1 MATIDQYKIQ
11 IDVSGQG
18 KVDDLN
24 KSVKNADK
32 SLEDLQDQAKK
43 TEQAFNTLGNGLQ
56 KVGNIA
62 AAALALI
69 GGTALRTADEMN
81 DLGDAFGLNA
91 GFVKGLA
98 QSLEEAGG
106 KFDGVGKVLMNFY
119 KSLDEVANLN
129 VDTQEAFKE
138 LGITLKDLEG
148 KTNIQIFEQVIEK
161 LANMEQGAART
172 ALGIKIF
179 GKEFS
184 SIDPAKL
191 QEILQT
197 KDFARLESE
206 MMLAAAATAAME
218 KNFRMLQDAFLRFI
232 EPFLGGA
239 QDMVLTAEEADK
251 AIKILAATFA
261 LAFGASAVANVI
273 KMAGAIKTLASAAG
287 LLAKNP
293 VFRALALGGLA
304 VGGLVAGKNLMEDA
318 PAGEDPEVKKQQ
330 EIAKAQQQQ
339 KNIGEIIRAQQ
350 SAVAEQQQRS
360 FDLQNANVQ
369 AALEYQKAVNGTA
382 NLTKQEADRQKVRLD
397 TERQL
402 KIDLA
407 NIDAKITEEQNKKG
421 YVNQALIATYEQQ
434 KQIIKD
440 QSAESEKQKLAA
452 LALAEAERAR
462 TVDLQ
467 NQLGIMQ
474 QQSEKTVAMKDAEL
488 ARQVIT
494 GQITEKQKAQQL
506 ELIKIQESGALK
518 ELQLARQIAAEKD
531 DIKRKEL
538 ENELARVKSATD
550 FAISEERRKRAE
562 QQALEQSY
570 SAGVVKGLEQIAE
583 QFKPINMAQ
592 KAVADTWGSISNA
605 VDTFVSTGKFK
616 FSDFARSIVA
626 DLAKMI
632 AKALIFRAI
641 SGFLGSVGIPLPGF
655 AEGGNPPVGKA
666 SIVGE
671 KGPELFVPKQ
681 AGTVIPNN
689 KLGNMMSSQPVQQQP
704 VVNNYNYNNN
714 INAVDAKSVATL
726 FYENRKALFGATNQA
741 RRELPYGAAA

>member
-11 IDVSGQG
+11 IDVNGQG

-161 LANMEQGAART
+161 LAGMEQGAART

-179 GKEFS
+179 GKEFA
-184 SIDPAKL
+184 SIDPTKL
-191 QEILQT
+191 QQILQT

-206 MMLAAAATAAME
+206 MMMAAAATAAME

-261 LAFGASAVANVI
+261 LAFGATAVANVI
-273 KMAGAIKTLASAAG
+273 KMAAAIKQVAAAG
-287 LLAKNP
+287 ALLAKNP
-293 VFRALALGGLA
+293 VLRALALGGLA
-304 VGGLVAGKNLMEDA
+304 VGGVMGADALMSDDGGTDSATKAQDA
-318 PAGEDPEVKKQQ
+318 VNKAKEQEKTIGQVIAAQQ
-330 EIAKAQQQQ
+330 EAAAQT
-339 KNIGEIIRAQQ
+339 
-350 SAVAEQQQRS
+350 QQRT
-360 FDLQNANVQ
+360 FDLQNKTTQ

-382 NLTKQEADRQKVRLD
+382 NLSKQEAERAKVRLE

-402 KIDLA
+402 KTDLA

-421 YVNQALIATYEQQ
+421 YVNQALITTYEQQ
-434 KQIIKD
+434 KQLIKE

-452 LALAEAERAR
+452 LAIAEAERAR
-462 TVDLQ
+462 VVELQ
-467 NQLGIMQ
+467 KQLGIMQ
-474 QQSEKTVAMKDAEL
+474 QQSEKSVAMQDAEL

-494 GQITEKQKAQQL
+494 GQITEKQKSQQL
-506 ELIKIQESGALK
+506 ELIKIQEAGALK
-518 ELQLARQIAAEKD
+518 ELQLAQQIAAEKD
-531 DIKRKEL
+531 DIKKKEL
-538 ENELARVKSATD
+538 QNELERVKAATD
-550 FAISEERRKRAE
+550 FAIQEERRKRSE
-562 QQALEQSY
+562 QKALEESY
-570 SAGVVKGLEQIAE
+570 SAGVVKGLEQIAD

-592 KAVADTWGSISNA
+592 KAVQDTWGNISNA
-605 VDTFVSTGKFK
+605 VDSFVETGKFK

-641 SGFLGSVGIPLPGF
+641 SGFMGSIGIPLPGF
-655 AEGGNPPVGKA
+655 AEGGSPEVGKP

-689 KLGNMMSSQPVQQQP
+689 KLGDVMSSQPMQQQP

>member
-11 IDVSGQG
+11 IDVSGQN

-32 SLEDLQDQAKK
+32 SLVDLQDQAKK
-43 TEQAFNTLGNGLQ
+43 TDQAFSTLGNGLQ

-69 GGTALRTADEMN
+69 GGTALKAADEMN

-161 LANMEQGAART
+161 LAGMEQGAART

-179 GKEFS
+179 GKEFA
-184 SIDPAKL
+184 SIDPTKL

-206 MMLAAAATAAME
+206 MMMAAAATAAME

-261 LAFGASAVANVI
+261 LAFGATAVANVI
-273 KMAGAIKTLASAAG
+273 KMAGAIKQVAAAAA
-287 LLAKNP
+287 LLGKNP
-293 VFRALALGGLA
+293 VLRALALGTLA
-304 VGGLVAGKNLMEDA
+304 VGGVMGADALLNGGSDTDTADKSED
-318 PAGEDPEVKKQQ
+318 EVTK
-330 EIAKAQQQQ
+330 AKLQQ
-339 KNIGEIIRAQQ
+339 KNIGEIIKAQQ
-350 SAVAEQQQRS
+350 SVVAEQQQRT
-360 FDLQNANVQ
+360 FDLQNKTTD
-369 AALEYQKAVNGTA
+369 AALEYQKAINGTA
-382 NLTKQEADRQKVRLD
+382 NLSKQEADRAKVRYEV
-397 TERQL
+397 ERQL
-402 KIDLA
+402 KTDLA

-421 YVNQALIATYEQQ
+421 YVNQSLIAAYQ
-434 KQIIKD
+434 KQKELIKE
-440 QSAESEKQKLAA
+440 QSSETEKQKLAA
-452 LALAEAERAR
+452 LAIAETERAR
-462 TVDLQ
+462 VVELQ
-467 NQLGIMQ
+467 KQLGIMQ
-474 QQSEKTVAMKDAEL
+474 QQSEKTVAMQDAEL
-488 ARQVIT
+488 SRQVIT

-506 ELIKIQESGALK
+506 ELIRIQESGALK
-518 ELQLARQIAAEKD
+518 ELQLAQQIAAEKD
-531 DIKRKEL
+531 DIRKREL
-538 ENELARVKSATD
+538 QNQLDSVKQATD
-550 FAISEERRKRAE
+550 FAIQEEKRK
-562 QQALEQSY
+562 QQEKAALEESY
-570 SAGVVKGLEQIAE
+570 SAGVVKGLEQIAD

-592 KAVADTWGSISNA
+592 KAVADTWGNISNA
-605 VDTFVSTGKFK
+605 VDSFVETGKFK

-641 SGFLGSVGIPLPGF
+641 SGFMGSIGIPLPGF
-655 AEGGNPPVGKA
+655 AEGGSPEVGKP

-671 KGPELFVPKQ
+671 KGPELFIPKQ
-681 AGTVIPNN
+681 AGTVIPND
-689 KLGNMMSSQPVQQQP
+689 KIGVMSSAPQQQQA
-704 VVNNYNYNNN
+704 VVNNYTYNNN

-726 FYENRKALFGATNQA
+726 FYENRKALFGASNQA
-741 RRELPYGAAA
+741 RKELPYGAAA

>member
-1 MATIDQYKIQ
+1 MATIDQYKIK
-11 IDVSGQG
+11 IDVDGQN
-18 KVDDLN
+18 KVDDLS
-24 KSVKNADK
+24 KSTKNATK
-32 SLEDLQDQAKK
+32 DLQTLEDQAKK

-56 KVGNIA
+56 KAGNIA

-129 VDTQEAFKE
+129 LDTQEAFKE
-138 LGITLKDLEG
+138 LGITLKDLET

-161 LANMEQGAART
+161 LAGMEQGAART

-179 GKEFS
+179 GKEFAN
-184 SIDPAKL
+184 IDPAKL

-197 KDFARLESE
+197 KDFAKLEAE
-206 MMLAAAATAAME
+206 MMKAAAATAAME

-239 QDMVLTAEEADK
+239 QDMTLTAEEADK

-261 LAFGASAVANVI
+261 LAFGATAVAGVI
-273 KMAGAIKTLASAAG
+273 KMAAAIKQVASAAA

-293 VFRALALGGLA
+293 ILRAAALGTLA
-304 VGGLVAGKNLMEDA
+304 VGGIFAGKSLFEDE
-318 PAGEDPEVKKQQ
+318 PAAEDPAAKKEKDLVKAKEQEKTIGQIIAVQQ
-330 EIAKAQQQQ
+330 QAAADAQQ
-339 KNIGEIIRAQQ
+339 RT
-350 SAVAEQQQRS
+350 
-360 FDLQNANVQ
+360 FDLQNETTK
-369 AALEYQKAVNGTA
+369 AALEYQKAINGTA
-382 NLTKQEADRQKVRLD
+382 NLTKQEADKAKIRYE

-402 KIDLA
+402 KTDLA

-421 YVNQALIATYEQQ
+421 YVNQELIATYE
-434 KQIIKD
+434 
-440 QSAESEKQKLAA
+440 KQKETITAQAQESYKQKIIA
-452 LALAEAERAR
+452 LAQQELERSR
-462 TVDLQ
+462 VVDLQ
-467 NQLGIMQ
+467 NQLGLMQ

-494 GQITEKQKAQQL
+494 GEITEKQKAQQL

-518 ELQLARQIAAEKD
+518 ELQLAKQIAAEKD
-531 DIKRKEL
+531 DIKKKEL
-538 ENELARVKSATD
+538 QNELDRVRAATD
-550 FAISEERRKRAE
+550 FAINEERRKREE
-562 QQALEQSY
+562 QKALEQSY
-570 SAGVVKGLEQIAE
+570 TAGVVKGLEQIAD

-592 KAVADTWGSISNA
+592 KAVSDTWGTISNA
-605 VDTFVSTGKFK
+605 VDTFVTTGKFK
-616 FSDFARSIVA
+616 FSDFARQVVA

-632 AKALIFRAI
+632 IKAQLFKAI
-641 SGFLGSVGIPLPGF
+641 QATLGFFGIPLPGL
-655 AEGGNPPVGKA
+655 AAGGPAQAGQPY
-666 SIVGE
+666 IVGE
-671 KGPELFVPKQ
+671 KGPELFVPKN

-689 KLGNMMSSQPVQQQP
+689 QLSQGATNAVATGAVNAPIT
-704 VVNNYNYNNN
+704 NNYNTYN
-714 INAVDAKSVATL
+714 INAVDAKSVAQL
-726 FYENRKALFGATNQA
+726 FAENRKSLLGATEMA
-741 RRELPYGAAA
+741 RKEMAYA